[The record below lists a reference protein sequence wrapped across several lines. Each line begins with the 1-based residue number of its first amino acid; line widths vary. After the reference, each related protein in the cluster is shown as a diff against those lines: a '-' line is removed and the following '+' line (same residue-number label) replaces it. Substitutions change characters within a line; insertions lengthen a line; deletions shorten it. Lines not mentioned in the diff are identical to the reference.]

1 MMSEAH
7 DYQIINK
14 IYESSHSLV
23 YRAIFTQNQQPIV
36 LKVLKEDYPS
46 PAQMTRYKQEYEIT
60 RSLTIE
66 GVIQAYELRK
76 RGNTLAMFLEDFGGE
91 SLSQILSQS
100 QSFTL
105 LEFLTLA
112 IRLCEILE
120 AIHSANIIH
129 KDINPS
135 NIVFNSQTKQL
146 KIIDFGIA
154 TAFTREN
161 PTIKNPDVLE
171 GTLAYMSPEQTGRM
185 NRLLDYR
192 TDLYSLGITF
202 YQLLTHKL
210 PFETTD
216 TLELVHCHIARQPI
230 PPDQIDPKIPKGLS
244 DIVVKLLA
252 KTVEDR
258 YQSAWGV
265 KADLEVCLSQL
276 QTTGTI
282 LEFPL
287 AQQDSSGRFQ
297 IPQKLYGREREVG
310 LLLDAFERVAGGMLV
325 RVESDPLE
333 SDPLESDQA
342 ELDQLESGRSDST
355 ATAAGLAGATVEL
368 VLVAGYSGIGKSVLV
383 QELYKPIT
391 RQRGYFIAGKFDQFQ
406 RNIPYSAVAKAF
418 RSLVEQLLTESEA
431 RLAEWR
437 AKLLEAFGA
446 NGQVVIDVIPDV
458 EKIVGPQPPI
468 QPLEPTEAQTRF
480 NLVFQNFLH
489 VLCQAEH
496 PLVIF
501 LDDLQWADL
510 ASLKLIE
517 RIVTDPEIRY
527 LLVIGAYRDNEVDL
541 NHPLA
546 VLIDRLQTEG
556 RAISQITLA
565 PLNLDNLCQLMAET
579 LLGEIETVRP
589 LAELVASKTSGNPFF
604 VNEFLRTIYQENLLV
619 FEPKQRIWQWDIT
632 QIEALAI
639 TDNVVDLM
647 LIKMR
652 KLAESTQQVLRWS
665 ACIGNSF
672 DLDTLSI
679 IYEKSAAETFQ
690 DLLPAARANL
700 VQPTSTLEMTAGE
713 AITSSLVVKDYKFLH
728 DRVQQAA
735 YSLIEEDQR
744 KATHLKIGRLLQ
756 NNINPEDLES
766 QVFTLVDHLN
776 KGRELMQADGEKI
789 NLARLNLKAGKKAKE
804 ATAYAAARDY
814 FQVALDQLPATIW
827 SDDYDLAL
835 DLHRELAEVEYLNG
849 NFEYSQAL
857 IDQSLQQTRSA
868 LDSADFYF
876 LLIVQFTL
884 LGKYLEAIEVGRL
897 ALKGLEVDLPEK
909 GLKAAV
915 KAELSV
921 FEANLEGREVSS
933 LIDLPEMSN
942 IKAREAVKLL
952 TKLASTAWVVNP
964 PLMHLIVTKQV
975 NLNIQYGHTQK
986 SSVSYSFFAAIH
998 SHVLH
1003 EYRRGYE
1010 FGLLSLKLAE
1020 QYNDL
1025 SARVEASQL
1034 VANMSLPW
1042 IKHVKYAEPINRKI
1056 RELGPQSGNLQ
1067 TVGYNMSYT
1076 FFNFVYAGKELG
1088 FLKKE
1093 GERFLQYAIDT
1104 KNQIVID
1111 CMVGFKMAISNLL
1124 GLTSTQW
1131 DFDLDEITEA
1141 EYLAT
1146 SQKGAICWFYLF
1158 KNQILYLYG
1167 RPAALNYFQ
1176 EIETL
1181 VNYVPGTLSVA
1192 MNNFYYSLALI
1203 AAYPNAPADQQKH
1216 YWKKLKDNQKW
1227 LKLWSDNCPS
1237 NFLHQ
1242 YLLIEAEIARITEK
1256 WQVAMELYD
1265 RAIESAR
1272 EQEFIQNQALAN
1284 ELAAKFW
1291 LSRGK
1296 TEFAQLYF
1304 KKARQAYQI
1313 WGAKRKVEELDEKYP
1328 EWLSVQPSRISS
1340 PLGAITTTTTSRES
1354 GEALDLITVMRASQA
1369 ISGEIVLSQLLGK
1382 LMKTVI
1388 ENAGAETGLLL
1399 LEQEGRWMIEAEGR
1413 VDSEGVAILRS
1424 NPPNATD
1431 RPTGN
1436 SMDHSTAIDA
1446 QMPDQMPD
1454 QMPILPSSLINYV
1467 ARTQGSVVLND
1478 ATNEGQFTRDPYIL
1492 AIQPK
1497 SILCAPLIHQGKLSG
1512 ILYLENNLT
1521 TGAFTDDRVEI
1532 LRILSAQAAISIEN
1546 SRLYAQLAD
1555 YSHTLEQKVEERTQ
1569 ELQEKNQELG
1579 DTLQKLQLT
1588 QAQIIAQEKLASLG
1602 ALTAGI
1608 AHEIKNPLNFVN
1620 NFAEL
1625 SVDITS
1631 ELNQELASQMDRLD
1645 PYNRTYIEELLHDL
1659 AQNAQKIKEHGER
1672 ADNIVHGMLMH
1683 SRGHQGERQLTDINL
1698 LLADAINLVYHGIR
1712 AKSPTFDITIETH
1725 YDEHLPSLTVV
1736 PQNISRAFLNI
1747 LGNACDAA
1755 YAKAGRVGAGFVP
1768 QIQVITQD
1776 GDGQIQIRIRDNG
1789 NGIAQEIITKIFDPF
1804 FTTKPTGQGT
1814 GLGLSISH
1822 DIIVQ
1827 EHQGSLRVETE
1838 VGNYAEFIITL
1849 PKASH

>member
-23 YRAIFTQNQQPIV
+23 YRAIFTQSQQPIV

-60 RSLTIE
+60 RSLDIE
-66 GVIQAYELRK
+66 GVVKAYELRK
-76 RGNTLAMFLEDFGGE
+76 HGNTLAMFLEDFGGE
-91 SLSQILSQS
+91 SLNQILSKS
-100 QSFTL
+100 QPLTL
-105 LEFLTLA
+105 LEFLALA
-112 IRLCEILE
+112 IPLCEILE

-135 NIVFNSQTKQL
+135 NIVFNPQTEQL

-210 PFETTD
+210 PFETID
-216 TLELVHCHIARQPI
+216 TLELVHCHIARQPT
-230 PPDQIDPKIPKGLS
+230 PPSEVDPKIPQGLS
-244 DIVVKLLA
+244 DIVIKLLA

-258 YQSAWGV
+258 YQSAWGI
-265 KADLEVCLSQL
+265 KADLEACLSQL

-287 AQQDSSGRFQ
+287 AQQDRSGRFQ

-310 LLLDAFERVAGGMLV
+310 LLLDAFERVAGEERLAQ
-325 RVESDPLE
+325 VESAQVESAQVDPTT
-333 SDPLESDQA
+333 PA
-342 ELDQLESGRSDST
+342 VHPTRSNI
-355 ATAAGLAGATVEL
+355 EL

-391 RQRGYFIAGKFDQFQ
+391 RQRGYFISGKFDQFQ
-406 RNIPYSAVAKAF
+406 RNIPYSAVSKAF
-418 RSLVEQLLTESEA
+418 RSLVQQLLTESET

-437 AKLLEAFGA
+437 AKLLEAFGV
-446 NGQVVIDVIPDV
+446 NGQVVIDVIPEI

-468 QPLEPTEAQTRF
+468 QPLEPTEAQNRF

-489 VLCQAEH
+489 VLCQADH

-517 RIVTDPEIRY
+517 RIVIDPEIRY
-527 LLVIGAYRDNEVDL
+527 LLVIGAYRNNEVDP

-546 VLIDRLQTEG
+546 ILIDRLQTEDLT
-556 RAISQITLA
+556 INQITLT
-565 PLNLDNLCQLMAET
+565 PLNIESLCQLMAET
-579 LLGEIETVRP
+579 LLGAIEMVRP
-589 LAELVASKTSGNPFF
+589 LAELVAGKTSGNPFF

-619 FEPKQRIWQWDIT
+619 FEPQQRIWQWDIA

-690 DLLPAARANL
+690 DLLPAVQANL
-700 VQPTSTLEMTAGE
+700 VQPTSTLEMTSEE
-713 AITSSLVVKDYKFLH
+713 AITSSLVVKDYKFQH

-735 YSLIEEDQR
+735 YSLIEENQR

-756 NNINPEDLES
+756 NSINPEDLES
-766 QVFTLVDHLN
+766 HVFTLVDHLN
-776 KGRELMQADGEKI
+776 KGRELIREALEKI
-789 NLARLNLKAGKKAKE
+789 SLARLNLKAGKRAKE

-814 FQVALDQLPATIW
+814 FQIALDELPATIW

-835 DLHRELAEVEYLNG
+835 DLHQELAEAEYLNG
-849 NFEYSQAL
+849 NFEYSQSL
-857 IDQSLQQTRSA
+857 INQSLQKTRSA

-884 LGKYLEAIEVGRL
+884 LGKYLEAIQVGRL

-915 KAELSV
+915 KAELSA
-921 FEANLEGREVSS
+921 FEANLGGREVSS
-933 LIDLPEMSN
+933 LADLPEMSN

-952 TKLASTAWVVNP
+952 TKLASTAWVVDP
-964 PLMHLIVTKQV
+964 ALMHLIVIKQV
-975 NLNIQYGHTQK
+975 NLNLQYGHTQK

-1010 FGLLSLKLAE
+1010 FGLLSLKLTE

-1034 VANMSLPW
+1034 FANMSLPW

-1088 FLKKE
+1088 FLKQE
-1093 GERFLQYAIDT
+1093 GEKFLQYAIET

-1124 GLTSTQW
+1124 GLTSTRW
-1131 DFDLDEITEA
+1131 DFDLDEIKEA

-1146 SQKGAICWFYLF
+1146 SQKGAICWFYIC
-1158 KNQILYLYG
+1158 KTQILYLYG
-1167 RPAALNYFQ
+1167 KPAELRYFQ

-1203 AAYPNAPADQQKH
+1203 AAYPDAPPDQQKH

-1227 LKLWSDNCPS
+1227 LKIWSDNCPS

-1242 YLLIEAEIARITEK
+1242 YLLIEAEIARMTEK

-1291 LSRGK
+1291 LARGK
-1296 TEFAQLYF
+1296 EEFAQLYL

-1313 WGAKRKVEELDEKYP
+1313 WGAKRKVEDLDEKYP
-1328 EWLSVQPSRISS
+1328 EWLAVTPSRIPS
-1340 PLGAITTTTTSRES
+1340 PLGTATATTTSRGS

-1399 LEQEGRWMIEAEGR
+1399 LEQEGHWMIEAEGR
-1413 VDSEGVAILRS
+1413 VDAEGVTTLRS
-1424 NPPNATD
+1424 IQTNATD
-1431 RPTGN
+1431 HRT
-1436 SMDHSTAIDA
+1436 DA
-1446 QMPDQMPD
+1446 DDQI
-1454 QMPILPSSLINYV
+1454 PILPSTLINYV
-1467 ARTQGSVVLND
+1467 ARTQGNVVLND
-1478 ATNEGQFTRDPYIL
+1478 ATNEGPFTRDPYIL
-1492 AIQPK
+1492 ATQPK
-1497 SILCAPLIHQGKLSG
+1497 SVLCAPLTHQGKLSG

-1521 TGAFTDDRVEI
+1521 TGAFTTDRVEI
-1532 LRILSAQAAISIEN
+1532 LKILSAQAAISIEN
-1546 SRLYAQLAD
+1546 SRLYAKLED
-1555 YSHTLEQKVEERTQ
+1555 YSRTLAQKVEERTQ

-1631 ELNQELASQMDRLD
+1631 ELNQELTNQMDRLD
-1645 PYNRTYIEELLHDL
+1645 SYSRTYIEELLHDL
-1659 AQNAQKIKEHGER
+1659 TQNAQKIKEHGER

-1683 SRGHQGERQLTDINL
+1683 SRGHKGERQLADINL
-1698 LLADAINLVYHGIR
+1698 LLAEAINLVYHGIR
-1712 AKSPTFDITIETH
+1712 AKNPIFDIAIETH
-1725 YDEHLPSLTVV
+1725 YAEQLPALTVV

-1747 LGNACDAA
+1747 LVNACDAA
-1755 YAKAGRVGAGFVP
+1755 YAKARAVDEGFVP
-1768 QIQVITQD
+1768 KLQARTQAQA
-1776 GDGQIQIRIRDNG
+1776 GQIEIRIRDNG
-1789 NGIAQEIITKIFDPF
+1789 TGIPEEIITKIFDPF

-1827 EHQGSLRVETE
+1827 EHQGSLWVETE

-1849 PKASH
+1849 PQDSD